1 MLVRPIHYGDM
12 LAIPFFF
19 LLSVYFY
26 EITDKSVLEYVFMVF
41 VMACFVI
48 DIVFTYMY
56 ARSLMPYVVGLVGL
70 AALAA
75 FFMHLSSP
83 YFQRGAGRVS
93 V

>member
-1 MLVRPIHYGDM
+1 MLIHYGDM

-56 ARSLMPYVVGLVGL
+56 ARSLVPYVVGLVTL
-70 AALAA
+70 AAL
-75 FFMHLSSP
+75 FTHLNSP

>member
-1 MLVRPIHYGDM
+1 MLVPLVHYGDM

-26 EITDKSVLEYVFMVF
+26 EITDKSVLEYVFMLF

-56 ARSLMPYVVGLVGL
+56 AKSLVPYVVGLVGL
-70 AALAA
+70 AAL
-75 FFMHLSSP
+75 FMHLNLP

>member
-1 MLVRPIHYGDM
+1 MLVHYGDM

-26 EITDKSVLEYVFMVF
+26 ELTDKSLLEYVFMIF

-48 DIVFTYMY
+48 DIVFTYIY
-56 ARSLMPYVVGLVGL
+56 ARTLVPYVVGLVTL

-75 FFMHLSSP
+75 LFTHLNSP

>member
-1 MLVRPIHYGDM
+1 MLVPLVHYGDM

-26 EITDKSVLEYVFMVF
+26 EITDKSVLEYMFMVF

-56 ARSLMPYVVGLVGL
+56 ARSLVPYVVGLVGL
-70 AALAA
+70 AA
-75 FFMHLSSP
+75 FFTHLNLR

>member
-1 MLVRPIHYGDM
+1 MIIHYGDM

-26 EITDKSVLEYVFMVF
+26 EITDKSVLEYVFMLF

-48 DIVFTYMY
+48 DIAFTYMY
-56 ARSLMPYVVGLVGL
+56 ARSLVPYVVGLVAL
-70 AALAA
+70 AAL
-75 FFMHLSSP
+75 FTHLNSP

>member
-1 MLVRPIHYGDM
+1 M

-26 EITDKSVLEYVFMVF
+26 ELTDKSLLEYVFMIF

-48 DIVFTYMY
+48 DIVFTYIY
-56 ARSLMPYVVGLVGL
+56 ARTLVPYVVGLVTL

-75 FFMHLSSP
+75 LFTHLNSP

>member
-1 MLVRPIHYGDM
+1 MLIHYGDM

-56 ARSLMPYVVGLVGL
+56 ARSLVPYVVGLVTL
-70 AALAA
+70 AAL
-75 FFMHLSSP
+75 FTHLNLP

>member
-1 MLVRPIHYGDM
+1 M

-56 ARSLMPYVVGLVGL
+56 ARSLVPYLVGL
-70 AALAA
+70 LALAA
-75 FFMHLSSP
+75 LLTHLNLR

>member
-1 MLVRPIHYGDM
+1 MLVQPIHYGDM

-41 VMACFVI
+41 VMTCFVI

-70 AALAA
+70 AA
-75 FFMHLSSP
+75 FFTHLNLP

>member
-70 AALAA
+70 AA
-75 FFMHLSSP
+75 FFTHLNLP

>member
-1 MLVRPIHYGDM
+1 MLMLPIHYGDM

-26 EITDKSVLEYVFMVF
+26 ELTDKSLLEYVFMIF

-48 DIVFTYMY
+48 DIVFTYIY
-56 ARSLMPYVVGLVGL
+56 ARTLVPYVVGLVTL

-75 FFMHLSSP
+75 LFTHLNSP

>member
-1 MLVRPIHYGDM
+1 MLIHYGDM

-26 EITDKSVLEYVFMVF
+26 ELTDKSLLEYVFMIF

-48 DIVFTYMY
+48 DIVFTYIY
-56 ARSLMPYVVGLVGL
+56 ARTLVPYVVGLVTL

-75 FFMHLSSP
+75 LFTHLNSP

>member
-1 MLVRPIHYGDM
+1 MLVHYGDM

-41 VMACFVI
+41 VMACFVT

-56 ARSLMPYVVGLVGL
+56 ARSLVPYMVGLV
-70 AALAA
+70 ALASL
-75 FFMHLSSP
+75 FTHLNSP
-83 YFQRGAGRVS
+83 YFQQGAGRVS

>member
-1 MLVRPIHYGDM
+1 M

-26 EITDKSVLEYVFMVF
+26 EITDKSVLEYMFMVF

-56 ARSLMPYVVGLVGL
+56 ARSLVPYVVGLVGL
-70 AALAA
+70 AA
-75 FFMHLSSP
+75 FFTHLNLR
-83 YFQRGAGRVS
+83 YFQRGAGHVS

>member
-1 MLVRPIHYGDM
+1 MLIHYGDM

-56 ARSLMPYVVGLVGL
+56 ARSLVPYTVGLVAL

-75 FFMHLSSP
+75 LFTHLNSP

>member
-1 MLVRPIHYGDM
+1 MLAHRIPIHYGDM

-26 EITDKSVLEYVFMVF
+26 EITDKSVLEYVFMIF

-48 DIVFTYMY
+48 DIVFTYIY
-56 ARSLMPYVVGLVGL
+56 ARALVPYVVGLVAL
-70 AALAA
+70 AAL
-75 FFMHLSSP
+75 FTHLNLP

>member
-1 MLVRPIHYGDM
+1 MLPIHYGDM

-26 EITDKSVLEYVFMVF
+26 ELTDKSLLEYVFMIF

-48 DIVFTYMY
+48 DIVFTYIY
-56 ARSLMPYVVGLVGL
+56 ARTLVPYVVGLVTL

-75 FFMHLSSP
+75 LFTHLNSP

>member
-1 MLVRPIHYGDM
+1 MLVHYGDM

-26 EITDKSVLEYVFMVF
+26 EITDKSVLEYVFMIF
-41 VMACFVI
+41 VMACFII

-56 ARSLMPYVVGLVGL
+56 ARSLVPYMVCLVVLAGL
-70 AALAA
+70 
-75 FFMHLSSP
+75 FTHLNSR

>member
-1 MLVRPIHYGDM
+1 MLVPLVHYGDM

-41 VMACFVI
+41 VIACFVI

-70 AALAA
+70 AA
-75 FFMHLSSP
+75 FFTHLSSP
-83 YFQRGAGRVS
+83 YFQRGAGHVS